1 MIKIEDYFSL
11 DQRDYDEMGEE
22 ESEGSNMDDVSLV
35 DLCSSDDD
43 DDYMSEL
50 VPVGHVINRAYD
62 PSKLVTVGH
71 IVSTPRPG
79 KQN

>member
-11 DQRDYDEMGEE
+11 DQRDYDEMGDE
-22 ESEGSNMDDVSLV
+22 ESEESDMDDVSLV

-43 DDYMSEL
+43 DDDMSEL

-71 IVSTPRPG
+71 IVSAPRPG